1 MMTYEWD
8 YQVPSGELVRIRS
21 RIDQMSRFSDKDG
34 DYKMV
39 LMSVPKSLD
48 ANLEFDGKAIFNKK
62 STVGYSSY
70 LDILFFY
77 VQKGGQEDRFMENLP
92 EGLKKQY
99 LAVILG
105 GYYGGSS
112 WKDYYDIYDYATGE
126 IISGVEVK

>member
-8 YQVPSGELVRIRS
+8 YKVPSNTLIRIRS
-21 RIDQMSRFSDKDG
+21 RVDEMSRFSDKEG

-39 LMSVPKSLD
+39 LMSVPKKRD
-48 ANLEFDGKAIFNKK
+48 ADLEFDGKAIFNKR
-62 STVGYSSY
+62 SAIGYTSY

-77 VQKGGQEDRFMENLP
+77 VQRDGQEDRFMENLP

-99 LAVILG
+99 LAVVLG
-105 GYYGGSS
+105 GYYGGPS

-126 IISGVEVK
+126 LISGVEIK